1 MKDLTKLRS
10 CAKVIFGVIV
20 FFCFIYSL
28 NLIGKVFCIPRGDG
42 IIGGISLNVF
52 AGIVPQCGSVDSISD
67 AFVLLIFLACFNAVG
82 FFVASLLRST
92 WVEETPFSAK
102 NIRRLKLLALALLLS
117 EPICKLAIW
126 CQRHFTGHR
135 IFNTEIGWL
144 FYPMAVIAY
153 ILALVFQY
161 GVVLQTQADETL

>member
-1 MKDLTKLRS
+1 MKDLNKLQKW
-10 CAKVIFGVIV
+10 AKVVFVITVFFFLGYTLYWIV
-20 FFCFIYSL
+20 FMLSIANYSSANVIGSDYVVMSIYLTCFDI
-28 NLIGKVFCIPRGDG
+28 
-42 IIGGISLNVF
+42 
-52 AGIVPQCGSVDSISD
+52 
-67 AFVLLIFLACFNAVG
+67 VG
-82 FFVASLLRST
+82 FFAAALLRSIWT
-92 WVEETPFSAK
+92 EETPFLMK
-102 NIRRLKLLALALLLS
+102 NVRWLKLLALALLLS

-126 CQRHFTGHR
+126 CQRHFTGHQ

>member
-1 MKDLTKLRS
+1 MKDLNKLQKW
-10 CAKVIFGVIV
+10 AKVVFVITVFFFLGYTLYWIV
-20 FFCFIYSL
+20 FMLSIANYSSADV
-28 NLIGKVFCIPRGDG
+28 IG
-42 IIGGISLNVF
+42 
-52 AGIVPQCGSVDSISD
+52 SD
-67 AFVLLIFLACFNAVG
+67 YVVMSIFLACFDIVG
-82 FFVASLLRST
+82 FFAAALLRSIWT
-92 WVEETPFSAK
+92 EETPFLMK
-102 NIRRLKLLALALLLS
+102 NVRWLKLLALALLLS

-126 CQRHFTGHR
+126 CQRHFAGHQ

>member
-1 MKDLTKLRS
+1 MKDLNKLQKW
-10 CAKVIFGVIV
+10 AKVVFVITVFFFLGYTLYWIV
-20 FFCFIYSL
+20 FMLTIKNYSSADV
-28 NLIGKVFCIPRGDG
+28 IG
-42 IIGGISLNVF
+42 
-52 AGIVPQCGSVDSISD
+52 SD
-67 AFVLLIFLACFNAVG
+67 YVVMSIFLACVDIVG
-82 FFVASLLRST
+82 VFAAALLRSIWT
-92 WVEETPFSAK
+92 EETPFLMK
-102 NIRRLKLLALALLLS
+102 NVRWLKLLALALLLS

-126 CQRHFTGHR
+126 CQRHFTGHQ

>member
-1 MKDLTKLRS
+1 MKELNKLQKW
-10 CAKVIFGVIV
+10 AKVVFVITVFFFLGYTLYWIV
-20 FFCFIYSL
+20 FMLSIANYSSA
-28 NLIGKVFCIPRGDG
+28 NVIG
-42 IIGGISLNVF
+42 
-52 AGIVPQCGSVDSISD
+52 SD
-67 AFVLLIFLACFNAVG
+67 YVVMSIFLACVDIVG
-82 FFVASLLRST
+82 VFAAALLRSIWT
-92 WVEETPFSAK
+92 EETPFLMK
-102 NIRRLKLLALALLLS
+102 NVRWLKLLALALLLS

-126 CQRHFTGHR
+126 CQRHFTGHQ

>member
-1 MKDLTKLRS
+1 MKDLNKLQKW
-10 CAKVIFGVIV
+10 AKVVFVITVFFFLGYTLYWIV
-20 FFCFIYSL
+20 FMLTIKNYSSADV
-28 NLIGKVFCIPRGDG
+28 IG
-42 IIGGISLNVF
+42 
-52 AGIVPQCGSVDSISD
+52 SD
-67 AFVLLIFLACFNAVG
+67 YVVMSIFLACVDIVG
-82 FFVASLLRST
+82 VFAAALLRSIWT
-92 WVEETPFSAK
+92 EETPFLMK
-102 NIRRLKLLALALLLS
+102 NVRWLKLLALALLLS

-126 CQRHFTGHR
+126 CQRHFAGHQ

>member
-1 MKDLTKLRS
+1 MKDLNKLQKW
-10 CAKVIFGVIV
+10 AKVIFVITVFFFLGYTFYWIV
-20 FFCFIYSL
+20 FMLTIKNYSSADV
-28 NLIGKVFCIPRGDG
+28 IG
-42 IIGGISLNVF
+42 
-52 AGIVPQCGSVDSISD
+52 SD
-67 AFVLLIFLACFNAVG
+67 YVVMSIFLACVDIVG
-82 FFVASLLRST
+82 VFAAALLRS
-92 WVEETPFSAK
+92 
-102 NIRRLKLLALALLLS
+102 LKLLALALLLS

-126 CQRHFTGHR
+126 CQRHFTGHQ

>member
-1 MKDLTKLRS
+1 MKDLNKLRKW
-10 CAKVIFGVIV
+10 AKVIFVITVFFFLGYTFYWIV
-20 FFCFIYSL
+20 FMLTIKNYSSADV
-28 NLIGKVFCIPRGDG
+28 IG
-42 IIGGISLNVF
+42 
-52 AGIVPQCGSVDSISD
+52 SD
-67 AFVLLIFLACFNAVG
+67 YVVMSIFLACVDIVG
-82 FFVASLLRST
+82 VFAAALLRSIWT
-92 WVEETPFSAK
+92 EETPFLMK
-102 NIRRLKLLALALLLS
+102 NVRWLKLLALALLLS

-126 CQRHFTGHR
+126 CQRHFTGHQ

>member
-1 MKDLTKLRS
+1 MKDLNKLQKW
-10 CAKVIFGVIV
+10 AKVVFVITVFFFLGYTLYWIV
-20 FFCFIYSL
+20 FMLSIANYSSA
-28 NLIGKVFCIPRGDG
+28 NVIG
-42 IIGGISLNVF
+42 
-52 AGIVPQCGSVDSISD
+52 SD
-67 AFVLLIFLACFNAVG
+67 YVVMSIFLACVDIVG
-82 FFVASLLRST
+82 VFAAALLRSIWT
-92 WVEETPFSAK
+92 EETPFQMK
-102 NIRRLKLLALALLLS
+102 NVRWLKLLALALLLS

-126 CQRHFTGHR
+126 CQRHFTGHQ

>member
-1 MKDLTKLRS
+1 MKDLNKLQKW
-10 CAKVIFGVIV
+10 AKVIFVITVFFFLGYTFYWIV
-20 FFCFIYSL
+20 FMLTIKNYSSANVIGSDYVVMSIYLTCFDI
-28 NLIGKVFCIPRGDG
+28 
-42 IIGGISLNVF
+42 
-52 AGIVPQCGSVDSISD
+52 
-67 AFVLLIFLACFNAVG
+67 VG
-82 FFVASLLRST
+82 FFAAALLRSIWT
-92 WVEETPFSAK
+92 EETPFLMK
-102 NIRRLKLLALALLLS
+102 NVRWLKLLALALLLS

-126 CQRHFTGHR
+126 CQRHFTGHQ

>member
-1 MKDLTKLRS
+1 MKDLNKLQKW
-10 CAKVIFGVIV
+10 AKVVFVITVFFFLGYTFYWIV
-20 FFCFIYSL
+20 FMLTIKNYSSANVIGSDYVVMSIYLTCFDI
-28 NLIGKVFCIPRGDG
+28 
-42 IIGGISLNVF
+42 
-52 AGIVPQCGSVDSISD
+52 
-67 AFVLLIFLACFNAVG
+67 VG
-82 FFVASLLRST
+82 FFAAALLRSIWT
-92 WVEETPFSAK
+92 EETPFLMK
-102 NIRRLKLLALALLLS
+102 NVRWLKLLALALLLS

-126 CQRHFTGHR
+126 CQRHFTGHQ

>member
-1 MKDLTKLRS
+1 MKDLNKLQKW
-10 CAKVIFGVIV
+10 AKVIFVITVFFFLGYTFYWIV
-20 FFCFIYSL
+20 FMLTIKNYSSADV
-28 NLIGKVFCIPRGDG
+28 IG
-42 IIGGISLNVF
+42 
-52 AGIVPQCGSVDSISD
+52 SD
-67 AFVLLIFLACFNAVG
+67 YVFLACVG
-82 FFVASLLRST
+82 IVGVFAAALLRSIWT
-92 WVEETPFSAK
+92 EETPFLMK
-102 NIRRLKLLALALLLS
+102 NVRWLKLLALALLLS

-126 CQRHFTGHR
+126 CQRHFTGHQ

>member
-1 MKDLTKLRS
+1 MKDLNKLQKW
-10 CAKVIFGVIV
+10 AKVVFVITVFFFLGYTLYWIV
-20 FFCFIYSL
+20 FMLSIANYSSA
-28 NLIGKVFCIPRGDG
+28 NVIG
-42 IIGGISLNVF
+42 
-52 AGIVPQCGSVDSISD
+52 SD
-67 AFVLLIFLACFNAVG
+67 YVVMSIFLACVDIVG
-82 FFVASLLRST
+82 VFAAALLRSI
-92 WVEETPFSAK
+92 WKEETPFLMK
-102 NIRRLKLLALALLLS
+102 NVRWLKLLALALLLS

-126 CQRHFTGHR
+126 CQRHFTGHQ

>member
-1 MKDLTKLRS
+1 MKDLNKLQKW
-10 CAKVIFGVIV
+10 AKVIFVITVFFFLGYTFYWIV
-20 FFCFIYSL
+20 FMLTIKNYSSADV
-28 NLIGKVFCIPRGDG
+28 IG
-42 IIGGISLNVF
+42 
-52 AGIVPQCGSVDSISD
+52 SD
-67 AFVLLIFLACFNAVG
+67 YVVMSIFLACVDIVG
-82 FFVASLLRST
+82 VFAAALLRSIWT
-92 WVEETPFSAK
+92 EETPFLMK
-102 NIRRLKLLALALLLS
+102 NVRWLKLLALALLLS

-126 CQRHFTGHR
+126 CQRHFTGHQ